1 MAENAAIAQP
11 YAKAVFELANEA
23 GQLAPWSDVL
33 QAAGAAVSEAEVAA
47 LISAPGT
54 DKDALVDVI
63 ADVAGKA
70 GGLEAGKGSQ
80 VNNLIRLL
88 AENKRLLALPEIAVA
103 YDALKANV
111 ENRIDVTL
119 TAATEV
125 DGAEQEKIAA
135 ALKQRFGRD
144 VNLTFKLD
152 ETLIGGA
159 KLQADDLV
167 IDGSVSA
174 GLAKMTSSLMN

>member
-11 YAKAVFELANEA
+11 YAKAVFELANAA
-23 GQLAPWSDVL
+23 GQLAPWSNVL
-33 QAAGAAVSEAEVAA
+33 QAAGAAVSEAEVVA
-47 LISAPGT
+47 LINAPGT
-54 DKDALVDVI
+54 DVDALVNVI
-63 ADVAGKA
+63 ADVAGQA
-70 GGLEAGKGSQ
+70 GGLETGAGSQ
-80 VNNLIRLL
+80 VNNLLRLL
-88 AENKRLLALPEIAVA
+88 AENKRLLVLPSIASA
-103 YDALKANV
+103 YEALKANV

-125 DGAEQEKIAA
+125 DGAAQEKIAA

-152 ETLIGGA
+152 ENLIGGA

-167 IDGSVSA
+167 IDGSVSS
-174 GLAKMTSSLMN
+174 GLAKLTSSLMN